1 VKGAVL
7 VLTGLILLPGSVWM
21 LLAANF
27 GALKGYLIA
36 GTALFGFLILL
47 SATWSFGLPGTPAL
61 TGPVGKQPSFVQ
73 FTRTDPAAAKYDKV
87 AAFQGGAGNGWTSGP
102 GEGQGQLSAAD
113 EKLKADL
120 DAAKQAAQSA
130 FIAERNKNVK
140 SSSQELD
147 VVNTDAK
154 VFYTVQNGTTLA
166 AVVISPKAPPA
177 NSGLRTPTFAPVT
190 VFAYQD
196 KGAPAL
202 PSYLFLGSS
211 IVLFLLHA
219 SLLGLVE
226 RRRPLGVA
234 LTPQAE
240 PRTTAPTRA

>member
-1 VKGAVL
+1 MKGALL
-7 VLTGLILLPGSVWM
+7 VLTALILLPGSVWM
-21 LLAANF
+21 LLASNF
-27 GALKGYLIA
+27 GALKGYLMA

-61 TGPVGKQPSFVQ
+61 TGPVGKQPSYIQ
-73 FTRTDPAAAKYDKV
+73 FARTDPAAAKYDKV
-87 AAFQGGAGNGWTSGP
+87 NAFQGGAGNGWNAGP
-102 GEGQGQLSAAD
+102 GEGQLSAAD
-113 EKLKADL
+113 QKLKADL

-130 FIAERNKNVK
+130 FIADRNKGVK
-140 SSSQELD
+140 DSSQELD

-154 VFYTVQNGTTLA
+154 VFYAVQNGTTLA

-190 VFAYQD
+190 AFAYQD

-202 PSYLFLGSS
+202 PSHLFLGSA
-211 IVLFLLHA
+211 IVLFGLHA
-219 SLLGLVE
+219 FLLGVVE
-226 RRRPLGVA
+226 RRRPLGAA

-240 PRTTAPTRA
+240 PRTTASTGA

>member
-1 VKGAVL
+1 MKGAAL
-7 VLTGLILLPGSVWM
+7 VLTALLLLPGSVWM
-21 LLAANF
+21 LLASNF

-36 GTALFGFLILL
+36 ATALFGFLILL

-61 TGPVGKQPSFVQ
+61 TGPVGKQPSFIQ
-73 FTRTDPAAAKYDKV
+73 FGKTDPAASRYDKV
-87 AAFQGGAGNGWTSGP
+87 ASFQGSAGNGWVPAP
-102 GEGQGQLSAAD
+102 GEGQLSAKD

-130 FIAERNKNVK
+130 FIAARNKNLK
-140 SSSQELD
+140 DSSQELD
-147 VVNTDAK
+147 VINTDAK
-154 VFYTVQNGTTLA
+154 VFSTVQNGTTLA

-202 PSYLFLGSS
+202 PSHLFLGSA

-219 SLLGLVE
+219 FLLGVVE
-226 RRRPLGVA
+226 RRRPLGGA

-240 PRTTAPTRA
+240 PRTTAATGA

>member
-1 VKGAVL
+1 VKGAAL
-7 VLTGLILLPGSVWM
+7 VLTALILLPGSVWM
-21 LLAANF
+21 LLASNF

-36 GTALFGFLILL
+36 ATALFGFLILL

-73 FTRTDPAAAKYDKV
+73 FTRTDPAVARFDKV
-87 AAFQGGAGNGWTSGP
+87 GTFQGGAGNGWTPGP
-102 GEGQGQLSAAD
+102 GEGQLSAAD
-113 EKLKADL
+113 VKLKADL

-130 FIAERNKNVK
+130 FIADRNKNVK
-140 SSSQELD
+140 DSSQELD

-154 VFYTVQNGTTLA
+154 VFYATQNGTTLA

-190 VFAYQD
+190 FFAYQD

-202 PSYLFLGSS
+202 PSYLFLGSA

-219 SLLGLVE
+219 FLLGVVE
-226 RRRPLGVA
+226 RRRPLGGA
-234 LTPQAE
+234 LTPQVE
-240 PRTTAPTRA
+240 PRTTTPTGA

>member
-1 VKGAVL
+1 VKGALL
-7 VLTGLILLPGSVWM
+7 VLTALILLPGSVWM
-21 LLAANF
+21 LLASNF

-36 GTALFGFLILL
+36 ATALFAFLILL

-61 TGPVGKQPSFVQ
+61 TGPVGKQPSFVK
-73 FTRTDPAAAKYDKV
+73 FGKTDPVAAKYDRV
-87 AAFQGGAGNGWTSGP
+87 AAFGGGAGNGWTASP
-102 GEGQGQLSAAD
+102 GEGQLSAAD

-140 SSSQELD
+140 DSSQELD

-154 VFYTVQNGTTLA
+154 AFYTVDKGTTVA
-166 AVVISPKAPPA
+166 ATVISPKAPPA

-190 VFAYQD
+190 AFAYQD

-211 IVLFLLHA
+211 IVLFGLHA
-219 SLLGLVE
+219 FLLGVVE
-226 RRRPLGVA
+226 RRRPLGGA
-234 LTPQAE
+234 LSPQVE
-240 PRTTAPTRA
+240 QRTTAPTG